1 MAKQTE
7 LELTAQQAAQPEE
20 TPAKKTAAKK
30 TAAKKPAAKKATTKK
45 TTTKTKAAKAEDGE
59 TAAEKPAAK
68 RTTKKT
74 EAKPGT
80 KLVIVESPAKA
91 HTIQKYLGPDYEV
104 MASMGHVRDLPASRL
119 SVDVKNDFAPNYE
132 NIKGKGELIKK
143 LRAEAKKS
151 DYVYLATDPDREG
164 EAISWHLAQLLKL
177 DETEPNRVT
186 FNEITKSGIKYGMEH
201 PRCIDQQ
208 LVDAQQARRV
218 LDRIV
223 GYEISPFLWKKIRK
237 GLSAGRVQSVA
248 VRLVVDREDE
258 IRAFKPEEY
267 WTLEALLQK
276 QGVKAKPFLAKY
288 YGTGGKK
295 CEITTEEQA
304 NALRAAAEKEPFII
318 KSIKMGTRQKNPA
331 PPFITSTLQQDAS
344 RRFGFQAKRTMKVAQ
359 ELYEGINLP
368 DLGAV
373 GLITYMRT
381 DSLRISDE
389 ALSAAHDYIQRTYGE
404 NYALAK
410 PRTFRSKSNAQDGHE
425 AIRPTMIDLAPAK
438 IKESLSSDQYKLY
451 KLVWERFIASQMA
464 ACVQDTVSTDIT
476 AGEHLFKA
484 SGFSVRF
491 DGYTRLY
498 TEAVDNEEEQET
510 NLPRLEEGEHLTL
523 KELKPNQHFTQPPPR
538 YTEATLIRELEEN
551 GIGRPST
558 YAPTL
563 STILQ
568 RGYVE
573 REGKALKPT
582 IVGETVTRLM
592 KEQFGKIVDVKFT
605 AEMEQELDE
614 VEAGKTEWVGMMHH
628 FYDDFTDMLQ
638 SAEKNMEGTKMKIPD
653 EETDIVC
660 ELCGRKMVV
669 RHGKYG
675 KFLACPGFPECK
687 NTKTLQQETPGSCP
701 RCGKKVL
708 AKKSKTGRTYYGCED
723 NPKCGF
729 MTWDI
734 PLAEKC
740 PQCGS
745 SLFKTTGRVK
755 MIHCLKE
762 GCGYEKSAK

>member
-1 MAKQTE
+1 MS
-7 LELTAQQAAQPEE
+7 
-20 TPAKKTAAKK
+20 
-30 TAAKKPAAKKATTKK
+30 
-45 TTTKTKAAKAEDGE
+45 
-59 TAAEKPAAK
+59 
-68 RTTKKT
+68 
-74 EAKPGT
+74 

-143 LRAEAKKS
+143 LCSEAKKS

-177 DETEPNRVT
+177 DEKQPNRVT

-248 VRLVVDREDE
+248 VRLIADREDE
-258 IRAFKPEEY
+258 IRAFQPEEY
-267 WTLEALLQK
+267 WTLEALLAK
-276 QGVKAKPFLAKY
+276 QGVSAKPFTAKY

-295 CEITTEEQA
+295 CEISTAEQA
-304 NALRAAAEKEPFII
+304 NALKTSAEKEPFII
-318 KSIKMGTRQKNPA
+318 KSIKTGTRQKNPA

-368 DLGAV
+368 DMGAV

-389 ALSAAHDYIQRTYGE
+389 ALSAAHDYIKRTYGDS
-404 NYALAK
+404 YALPK
-410 PRTFRSKSNAQDGHE
+410 SRTFRSKSNAQDGHE
-425 AIRPTMIDLAPAK
+425 AIRPTMIDLSPMK
-438 IKESLSSDQYKLY
+438 LKDSLTSDQYKLY
-451 KLVWERFIASQMA
+451 KLIWERFIASQMT
-464 ACVQDTVSTDIT
+464 ACLQDTVSTDIA

-498 TEAVDNEEEQET
+498 TEAMDNEEEQGT
-510 NLPRLEEGEHLTL
+510 GLPPLEEGEALSL
-523 KELKPNQHFTQPPPR
+523 KELKPGQHFTQPPPR

-573 REGKALKPT
+573 RDGKALKPT

-605 AEMEQELDE
+605 AEMERELDE
-614 VEAGKTEWVGMMHH
+614 VEEGKTEWVGMMHH

-687 NTKTLQQETPGSCP
+687 NTKTLQQETPGACP

-740 PQCGS
+740 PRCGS

-762 GCGYEKSAK
+762 GCGYEASAKK

>member
-1 MAKQTE
+1 MS
-7 LELTAQQAAQPEE
+7 
-20 TPAKKTAAKK
+20 
-30 TAAKKPAAKKATTKK
+30 
-45 TTTKTKAAKAEDGE
+45 
-59 TAAEKPAAK
+59 
-68 RTTKKT
+68 
-74 EAKPGT
+74 

-304 NALRAAAEKEPFII
+304 NALKAAAEKEPFII

-510 NLPRLEEGEHLTL
+510 NLPRLEEGGHLTL

>member
-1 MAKQTE
+1 MS
-7 LELTAQQAAQPEE
+7 
-20 TPAKKTAAKK
+20 
-30 TAAKKPAAKKATTKK
+30 
-45 TTTKTKAAKAEDGE
+45 
-59 TAAEKPAAK
+59 
-68 RTTKKT
+68 
-74 EAKPGT
+74 

-104 MASMGHVRDLPASRL
+104 LASMGHVRDLPASRL

-132 NIKGKGELIKK
+132 NIKGKGELIKR
-143 LRAEAKKS
+143 LRNEAKKS

-177 DETEPNRVT
+177 DETEQNRVT
-186 FNEITKSGIKYGMEH
+186 FNEITKSGIQYGMEH

-248 VRLVVDREDE
+248 VRLIVDREDE
-258 IRAFKPEEY
+258 IRAFTPEEY
-267 WTLEALLQK
+267 WTLEALLAK
-276 QGVKAKPFLAKY
+276 QGAKTKPFTAKY

-295 CEITTEEQA
+295 CEITSEEQA
-304 NALRAAAEKEPFII
+304 NALKAAAEREPFII
-318 KSIKMGTRQKNPA
+318 KSIKTGTRQKNPA

-344 RRFGFQAKRTMKVAQ
+344 RRYGFQAKRTMKVAQ

-368 DLGAV
+368 DMGAV

-389 ALSAAHDYIQRTYGE
+389 ALSAAHDYIKRTYGDS
-404 NYALAK
+404 YALAK

-425 AIRPTMIDLAPAK
+425 AIRPTMIELSPMK
-438 IKESLSSDQYKLY
+438 IKDSLSADQFKLY

-464 ACVQDTVSTDIT
+464 ACVQDTVSADIT

-498 TEAVDNEEEQET
+498 TETQDNDEEQGT
-510 NLPRLEEGEHLTL
+510 NLPRLEEGEQLNL
-523 KELKPNQHFTQPPPR
+523 KELKPGQHFTQPPPR

-605 AEMEQELDE
+605 AEMEKELDE
-614 VEAGKTEWVGMMHH
+614 VEEGKTEWVGMMHH
-628 FYDDFTDMLQ
+628 FYDDFTEMLQ

-723 NPKCGF
+723 NPACGF

-734 PLAEKC
+734 PLEEKC
-740 PQCGS
+740 PRCGS
-745 SLFKTTGRVK
+745 SLFKTTGRMK

>member
-1 MAKQTE
+1 MS
-7 LELTAQQAAQPEE
+7 
-20 TPAKKTAAKK
+20 
-30 TAAKKPAAKKATTKK
+30 
-45 TTTKTKAAKAEDGE
+45 
-59 TAAEKPAAK
+59 
-68 RTTKKT
+68 
-74 EAKPGT
+74 

-104 MASMGHVRDLPASRL
+104 LASMGHVRDLPASRL

-143 LRAEAKKS
+143 LRNEAKKS

-177 DETEPNRVT
+177 DETEQNRVT

-248 VRLVVDREDE
+248 VRLIVDREGE
-258 IRAFKPEEY
+258 IRAFTPEEY
-267 WTLEALLQK
+267 WTLEALLAK
-276 QGVKAKPFLAKY
+276 QGAKTKPFTAKY

-295 CEITTEEQA
+295 CEITSEEQA
-304 NALRAAAEKEPFII
+304 NALKAAAEREPFLI
-318 KSIKMGTRQKNPA
+318 KSIKTGTRQKNPA

-344 RRFGFQAKRTMKVAQ
+344 RRYGFQAKRTMKVAQ

-368 DLGAV
+368 DMGAV

-389 ALSAAHDYIQRTYGE
+389 ALFAAHDYIKRTYGDS
-404 NYALAK
+404 YALAK

-425 AIRPTMIDLAPAK
+425 AIRPTMIELSPMK
-438 IKESLSSDQYKLY
+438 IKDSLSADQFKLY

-464 ACVQDTVSTDIT
+464 ACVQDTVSADIT

-498 TEAVDNEEEQET
+498 TETQDNDEEQGT
-510 NLPRLEEGEHLTL
+510 NLPRLEEGEQLNL
-523 KELKPNQHFTQPPPR
+523 KELKPGQHFTQPPPR

-605 AEMEQELDE
+605 AEMEKELDE
-614 VEAGKTEWVGMMHH
+614 VEEGKTEWVGMMHH
-628 FYDDFTDMLQ
+628 FYDDFTEMLQ

-723 NPKCGF
+723 NPACGF

-734 PLAEKC
+734 PLEEKC
-740 PQCGS
+740 PRCGS
-745 SLFKTTGRVK
+745 SLFKTTGRMK
-755 MIHCLKE
+755 TIHCLKE

>member
-1 MAKQTE
+1 MS
-7 LELTAQQAAQPEE
+7 
-20 TPAKKTAAKK
+20 
-30 TAAKKPAAKKATTKK
+30 
-45 TTTKTKAAKAEDGE
+45 
-59 TAAEKPAAK
+59 
-68 RTTKKT
+68 
-74 EAKPGT
+74 

-304 NALRAAAEKEPFII
+304 NTLKAAAEKEPFII

-389 ALSAAHDYIQRTYGE
+389 ALSAAHDYIQRTYGA
-404 NYALAK
+404 NYALPK

>member
-1 MAKQTE
+1 MS
-7 LELTAQQAAQPEE
+7 
-20 TPAKKTAAKK
+20 
-30 TAAKKPAAKKATTKK
+30 
-45 TTTKTKAAKAEDGE
+45 
-59 TAAEKPAAK
+59 
-68 RTTKKT
+68 
-74 EAKPGT
+74 

-104 MASMGHVRDLPASRL
+104 LASMGHVRDLPASRL

-143 LRAEAKKS
+143 LRNEAKKS

-177 DETEPNRVT
+177 DETEQNRVT

-248 VRLVVDREDE
+248 VRLIVDREDE
-258 IRAFKPEEY
+258 IRAFTPEEY
-267 WTLEALLQK
+267 WTLEALLAK
-276 QGVKAKPFLAKY
+276 QGAKTKPFTAKY

-295 CEITTEEQA
+295 CEITSEEQA
-304 NALRAAAEKEPFII
+304 NALKAAAEKEPFII
-318 KSIKMGTRQKNPA
+318 KSIKTGTRQKNPA

-344 RRFGFQAKRTMKVAQ
+344 RRYGFQAKRTMKVAQ

-368 DLGAV
+368 DMGAV

-389 ALSAAHDYIQRTYGE
+389 ALSAAHDYIKRTYGDS
-404 NYALAK
+404 YALAK

-425 AIRPTMIDLAPAK
+425 AIRPTMIELSPIK
-438 IKESLSSDQYKLY
+438 IKDSLSADQFKLY

-464 ACVQDTVSTDIT
+464 ACVQDTVSADIT

-498 TEAVDNEEEQET
+498 TETQDNDEEQGT
-510 NLPRLEEGEHLTL
+510 NLPRLEEGEQLNL
-523 KELKPNQHFTQPPPR
+523 KELKPGQHFTQPPPR

-605 AEMEQELDE
+605 AEMEKELDE
-614 VEAGKTEWVGMMHH
+614 VEEGKTEWVGMMHH
-628 FYDDFTDMLQ
+628 FYDDFTEMLQ

-723 NPKCGF
+723 NPACGF

-734 PLAEKC
+734 PLEEKC
-740 PQCGS
+740 PRCGS
-745 SLFKTTGRVK
+745 SLFKTTGRMK

>member
-1 MAKQTE
+1 MGK
-7 LELTAQQAAQPEE
+7 PEN
-20 TPAKKTAAKK
+20 
-30 TAAKKPAAKKATTKK
+30 
-45 TTTKTKAAKAEDGE
+45 
-59 TAAEKPAAK
+59 
-68 RTTKKT
+68 
-74 EAKPGT
+74 
-80 KLVIVESPAKA
+80 LVIVESPSKAK
-91 HTIQKYLGPDYEV
+91 TIGKYLGDDYV
-104 MASMGHVRDLPASRL
+104 VKASMGHLRDLPKSTMG
-119 SVDVKNDFAPNYE
+119 VDLEHDFTPHY
-132 NIKGKGELIKK
+132 IPVRGKESLIKELK
-143 LRAEAKKS
+143 TDAEKAKT
-151 DYVYLATDPDREG
+151 VYLATDPDREG
-164 EAISWHLAQLLKL
+164 EAISWHLKELLNLPDGKAQ
-177 DETEPNRVT
+177 RVT
-186 FNEITKSGIKYGMEH
+186 FNEITQKVVKESIRH
-201 PRCIDQQ
+201 PRDIDYD
-208 LVDAQQARRV
+208 LVDAQQARRI

-223 GYEISPFLWKKIRK
+223 GYELSPLLWKKIRR

-248 VRLVVDREDE
+248 TRLVVDRENE
-258 IRAFKPEEY
+258 IRAFQPKEY
-267 WTLEALLQK
+267 WTLDVTLNRMGKPGAFVAHYWGEEKKRELENEADTLAVIGDIDGK
-276 QGVKAKPFLAKY
+276 EFDVTNVKK
-288 YGTGGKK
+288 
-295 CEITTEEQA
+295 
-304 NALRAAAEKEPFII
+304 AEK
-318 KSIKMGTRQKNPA
+318 KRYSA
-331 PPFITSTLQQDAS
+331 PPFTTSTLQQDAS

>member
-1 MAKQTE
+1 MS
-7 LELTAQQAAQPEE
+7 
-20 TPAKKTAAKK
+20 
-30 TAAKKPAAKKATTKK
+30 
-45 TTTKTKAAKAEDGE
+45 
-59 TAAEKPAAK
+59 
-68 RTTKKT
+68 
-74 EAKPGT
+74 

-104 MASMGHVRDLPASRL
+104 LASMGHVRDLPASRL

-143 LRAEAKKS
+143 LRNEAKKS

-177 DETEPNRVT
+177 DETEQNRVT

-248 VRLVVDREDE
+248 VRLIVDREDE
-258 IRAFKPEEY
+258 IRAFTPEEY
-267 WTLEALLQK
+267 WTLEALLAK
-276 QGVKAKPFLAKY
+276 QGAKTKPFTAKY

-295 CEITTEEQA
+295 CEITSEEQA
-304 NALRAAAEKEPFII
+304 NALKAAAEKEPFII
-318 KSIKMGTRQKNPA
+318 KSIKTGTRQKNPA

-344 RRFGFQAKRTMKVAQ
+344 RRYGFQAKRTMKVAQ

-368 DLGAV
+368 DMGAV

-389 ALSAAHDYIQRTYGE
+389 ALSAAHDYIKRTYGDS
-404 NYALAK
+404 YALAK

-425 AIRPTMIDLAPAK
+425 AIRPTMIELSPMK
-438 IKESLSSDQYKLY
+438 IKDSLSADQFKLY

-464 ACVQDTVSTDIT
+464 ACVQDTVSADIT

-484 SGFSVRF
+484 SGFSARF

-498 TEAVDNEEEQET
+498 TETQDNDEEQGT
-510 NLPRLEEGEHLTL
+510 NLPRLEEGEQLNL
-523 KELKPNQHFTQPPPR
+523 KELKPGQHFTQPPPR

-605 AEMEQELDE
+605 AEMEKELDE
-614 VEAGKTEWVGMMHH
+614 VEEGKTEWVGMMHH
-628 FYDDFTDMLQ
+628 FYDDFTEMLQ

-723 NPKCGF
+723 NPACGF

-734 PLAEKC
+734 PLEEKC
-740 PQCGS
+740 PRCGS
-745 SLFKTTGRVK
+745 SLFKTTGRMK

>member
-1 MAKQTE
+1 MS
-7 LELTAQQAAQPEE
+7 
-20 TPAKKTAAKK
+20 
-30 TAAKKPAAKKATTKK
+30 
-45 TTTKTKAAKAEDGE
+45 
-59 TAAEKPAAK
+59 
-68 RTTKKT
+68 
-74 EAKPGT
+74 

-201 PRCIDQQ
+201 PRRIDQQ
-208 LVDAQQARRV
+208 VDAQQARRV

-248 VRLVVDREDE
+248 VRLVADREDE

-304 NALRAAAEKEPFII
+304 NALKAAAEKEPFII

>member
-1 MAKQTE
+1 MS
-7 LELTAQQAAQPEE
+7 
-20 TPAKKTAAKK
+20 
-30 TAAKKPAAKKATTKK
+30 
-45 TTTKTKAAKAEDGE
+45 
-59 TAAEKPAAK
+59 
-68 RTTKKT
+68 
-74 EAKPGT
+74 

-104 MASMGHVRDLPASRL
+104 LASMGHVRDLPASRL

-143 LRAEAKKS
+143 LRNEAKKS

-177 DETEPNRVT
+177 DETEQNRVT

-248 VRLVVDREDE
+248 VRLIVDREDE
-258 IRAFKPEEY
+258 IRAFTPEEY
-267 WTLEALLQK
+267 WTLEALLAK
-276 QGVKAKPFLAKY
+276 QGAKTKPFTAKY

-295 CEITTEEQA
+295 CEITSEEQA
-304 NALRAAAEKEPFII
+304 NALKAAAEKEPFLI
-318 KSIKMGTRQKNPA
+318 KRIKTGTRQKNPA

-344 RRFGFQAKRTMKVAQ
+344 RRYGFQAKRTMKVAQ

-368 DLGAV
+368 DMGAV

-389 ALSAAHDYIQRTYGE
+389 ALSAAHDYIKRTYGDS
-404 NYALAK
+404 YALAK

-425 AIRPTMIDLAPAK
+425 AIRPTMIELSPMK
-438 IKESLSSDQYKLY
+438 IKDSLSADQFKLY

-464 ACVQDTVSTDIT
+464 ACVQDTVSADIT

-498 TEAVDNEEEQET
+498 TETQDNDEEQGT
-510 NLPRLEEGEHLTL
+510 NLPRLEEGEQLNL
-523 KELKPNQHFTQPPPR
+523 KELKPGQHFTQPPPR

-605 AEMEQELDE
+605 AEMEKELDE

>member
-1 MAKQTE
+1 MS
-7 LELTAQQAAQPEE
+7 
-20 TPAKKTAAKK
+20 
-30 TAAKKPAAKKATTKK
+30 
-45 TTTKTKAAKAEDGE
+45 
-59 TAAEKPAAK
+59 
-68 RTTKKT
+68 
-74 EAKPGT
+74 

-484 SGFSVRF
+484 PGFSVRF

>member
-1 MAKQTE
+1 MS
-7 LELTAQQAAQPEE
+7 
-20 TPAKKTAAKK
+20 
-30 TAAKKPAAKKATTKK
+30 
-45 TTTKTKAAKAEDGE
+45 
-59 TAAEKPAAK
+59 
-68 RTTKKT
+68 
-74 EAKPGT
+74 

-104 MASMGHVRDLPASRL
+104 LASMGHVRDLPASRL

-143 LRAEAKKS
+143 LRNEAKKS

-177 DETEPNRVT
+177 DETEQNRVT

-248 VRLVVDREDE
+248 VRLIVDREDE
-258 IRAFKPEEY
+258 IRAFTPEEY
-267 WTLEALLQK
+267 WTLEALLAK
-276 QGVKAKPFLAKY
+276 QGAKTKPFTAKY

-295 CEITTEEQA
+295 CEITSEEQA
-304 NALRAAAEKEPFII
+304 NALNAAAEREPFLI
-318 KSIKMGTRQKNPA
+318 KSIKTGTRQKNPA

-344 RRFGFQAKRTMKVAQ
+344 RRYGFQAKRTMKVAQ

-368 DLGAV
+368 DMGAV

-389 ALSAAHDYIQRTYGE
+389 ALFAAHDYIKRTYGDS
-404 NYALAK
+404 YALAK

-425 AIRPTMIDLAPAK
+425 AIRPTMIELSPMK
-438 IKESLSSDQYKLY
+438 IKDSLSADQFKLY

-464 ACVQDTVSTDIT
+464 ACVQDTVSADIT

-498 TEAVDNEEEQET
+498 TETQDNDEEQGT
-510 NLPRLEEGEHLTL
+510 NLPRLEEGEQLNL
-523 KELKPNQHFTQPPPR
+523 KELKPGQHFTQPPPR

-592 KEQFGKIVDVKFT
+592 KEQFGKIVDVNFT
-605 AEMEQELDE
+605 AEMEKELDE
-614 VEAGKTEWVGMMHH
+614 VEEGKTEWVGMMHH
-628 FYDDFTDMLQ
+628 FYDDFTEMLQ

-723 NPKCGF
+723 NPACGF

-734 PLAEKC
+734 PLEEKC
-740 PQCGS
+740 PRCGS
-745 SLFKTTGRVK
+745 SLFKTTGRMK

>member
-1 MAKQTE
+1 M
-7 LELTAQQAAQPEE
+7 
-20 TPAKKTAAKK
+20 
-30 TAAKKPAAKKATTKK
+30 
-45 TTTKTKAAKAEDGE
+45 
-59 TAAEKPAAK
+59 
-68 RTTKKT
+68 
-74 EAKPGT
+74 
-80 KLVIVESPAKA
+80 IVESPAKA

-104 MASMGHVRDLPASRL
+104 LASMGHVRDLPASRL

-143 LRAEAKKS
+143 LRNEAKKS

-177 DETEPNRVT
+177 DETEQNRVT

-248 VRLVVDREDE
+248 VRLIVDREDE
-258 IRAFKPEEY
+258 IRAFTPEEY
-267 WTLEALLQK
+267 WTLEALLAK
-276 QGVKAKPFLAKY
+276 QGAKTKPFTAKY

-295 CEITTEEQA
+295 REITSEEQA
-304 NALRAAAEKEPFII
+304 NALKAAAEKEPFLI
-318 KSIKMGTRQKNPA
+318 KSIKTGTRQKNPA

-344 RRFGFQAKRTMKVAQ
+344 RRYGFQAKRTMKVAQ

-368 DLGAV
+368 DMGAV

-389 ALSAAHDYIQRTYGE
+389 ALSAAHDYIKRTYGDS
-404 NYALAK
+404 YALAK

-425 AIRPTMIDLAPAK
+425 AIRPTMIELSPMK
-438 IKESLSSDQYKLY
+438 IKDSLSADQFKLY

-464 ACVQDTVSTDIT
+464 ACVQDTVSADIT

-498 TEAVDNEEEQET
+498 TETQDNDEEQGT
-510 NLPRLEEGEHLTL
+510 NLPRLEEGEQLNL
-523 KELKPNQHFTQPPPR
+523 KELKPGQHFTQPPPR

-605 AEMEQELDE
+605 AEMEKELDE
-614 VEAGKTEWVGMMHH
+614 VEEGKTEWVGMMHH
-628 FYDDFTDMLQ
+628 FYDDFTEMLQ

-723 NPKCGF
+723 NPACGF

-734 PLAEKC
+734 PLEEKC
-740 PQCGS
+740 PRCGS
-745 SLFKTTGRVK
+745 SLFKTTGRMK

>member
-1 MAKQTE
+1 M
-7 LELTAQQAAQPEE
+7 
-20 TPAKKTAAKK
+20 
-30 TAAKKPAAKKATTKK
+30 
-45 TTTKTKAAKAEDGE
+45 
-59 TAAEKPAAK
+59 
-68 RTTKKT
+68 
-74 EAKPGT
+74 
-80 KLVIVESPAKA
+80 
-91 HTIQKYLGPDYEV
+91 
-104 MASMGHVRDLPASRL
+104 
-119 SVDVKNDFAPNYE
+119 
-132 NIKGKGELIKK
+132 
-143 LRAEAKKS
+143 
-151 DYVYLATDPDREG
+151 
-164 EAISWHLAQLLKL
+164 
-177 DETEPNRVT
+177 
-186 FNEITKSGIKYGMEH
+186 
-201 PRCIDQQ
+201 
-208 LVDAQQARRV
+208 
-218 LDRIV
+218 
-223 GYEISPFLWKKIRK
+223 
-237 GLSAGRVQSVA
+237 
-248 VRLVVDREDE
+248 
-258 IRAFKPEEY
+258 
-267 WTLEALLQK
+267 
-276 QGVKAKPFLAKY
+276 
-288 YGTGGKK
+288 
-295 CEITTEEQA
+295 
-304 NALRAAAEKEPFII
+304 
-318 KSIKMGTRQKNPA
+318 
-331 PPFITSTLQQDAS
+331 
-344 RRFGFQAKRTMKVAQ
+344 
-359 ELYEGINLP
+359 
-368 DLGAV
+368 

-675 KFLACPGFPECK
+675 KFLACRAFRSARIPRPCSRRPPAAAPAAAKRCWPK
-687 NTKTLQQETPGSCP
+687 NPRRDAPTTAARITP
-701 RCGKKVL
+701 
-708 AKKSKTGRTYYGCED
+708 
-723 NPKCGF
+723 
-729 MTWDI
+729 
-734 PLAEKC
+734 
-740 PQCGS
+740 
-745 SLFKTTGRVK
+745 
-755 MIHCLKE
+755 
-762 GCGYEKSAK
+762 SAAL

>member
-1 MAKQTE
+1 MS
-7 LELTAQQAAQPEE
+7 
-20 TPAKKTAAKK
+20 
-30 TAAKKPAAKKATTKK
+30 
-45 TTTKTKAAKAEDGE
+45 
-59 TAAEKPAAK
+59 
-68 RTTKKT
+68 
-74 EAKPGT
+74 

-288 YGTGGKK
+288 YGIGGKK

-304 NALRAAAEKEPFII
+304 NALKAAAEKEPFII

>member
-1 MAKQTE
+1 M
-7 LELTAQQAAQPEE
+7 
-20 TPAKKTAAKK
+20 
-30 TAAKKPAAKKATTKK
+30 
-45 TTTKTKAAKAEDGE
+45 
-59 TAAEKPAAK
+59 
-68 RTTKKT
+68 
-74 EAKPGT
+74 
-80 KLVIVESPAKA
+80 IVESPAKA

-304 NALRAAAEKEPFII
+304 NALKTAAEKEPFII

-498 TEAVDNEEEQET
+498 TETVDNEEEQET

>member
-1 MAKQTE
+1 MS
-7 LELTAQQAAQPEE
+7 
-20 TPAKKTAAKK
+20 
-30 TAAKKPAAKKATTKK
+30 
-45 TTTKTKAAKAEDGE
+45 
-59 TAAEKPAAK
+59 
-68 RTTKKT
+68 
-74 EAKPGT
+74 

-223 GYEISPFLWKKIRK
+223 GYEISPFLWNKIRK

-304 NALRAAAEKEPFII
+304 NALKAAAEKEPFII

-592 KEQFGKIVDVKFT
+592 KEQFSKIVDVKFT

>member
-1 MAKQTE
+1 MS
-7 LELTAQQAAQPEE
+7 
-20 TPAKKTAAKK
+20 
-30 TAAKKPAAKKATTKK
+30 
-45 TTTKTKAAKAEDGE
+45 
-59 TAAEKPAAK
+59 
-68 RTTKKT
+68 
-74 EAKPGT
+74 

-304 NALRAAAEKEPFII
+304 NALKAAAEKEPFII

-410 PRTFRSKSNAQDGHE
+410 SRTFRSKSNAQDGHE

>member
-1 MAKQTE
+1 MS
-7 LELTAQQAAQPEE
+7 
-20 TPAKKTAAKK
+20 
-30 TAAKKPAAKKATTKK
+30 
-45 TTTKTKAAKAEDGE
+45 
-59 TAAEKPAAK
+59 
-68 RTTKKT
+68 
-74 EAKPGT
+74 

-104 MASMGHVRDLPASRL
+104 LASMGHVRDLPASRL

-143 LRAEAKKS
+143 LRNEAKKS

-177 DETEPNRVT
+177 DETEQNRVT

-248 VRLVVDREDE
+248 VRLIVDREDE
-258 IRAFKPEEY
+258 IRAFTPEEY
-267 WTLEALLQK
+267 WTLEALLAK
-276 QGVKAKPFLAKY
+276 QGAKTKPFTAKY

-295 CEITTEEQA
+295 CEITSEEQA
-304 NALRAAAEKEPFII
+304 NALKAAAEKEPFII
-318 KSIKMGTRQKNPA
+318 KSIKTGTRQKNPA

-344 RRFGFQAKRTMKVAQ
+344 RRYGFQAKRTMKVAQ

-368 DLGAV
+368 DMGAV

-389 ALSAAHDYIQRTYGE
+389 ALSAAHDYIKRTYGDS
-404 NYALAK
+404 YALAK

-425 AIRPTMIDLAPAK
+425 AIRPTMIELSPMK
-438 IKESLSSDQYKLY
+438 IKDSLSADQFKLY

-464 ACVQDTVSTDIT
+464 ACVQDTVSADIT

-498 TEAVDNEEEQET
+498 TETQDNDEEQGT
-510 NLPRLEEGEHLTL
+510 NLPRLEEGEQLNL
-523 KELKPNQHFTQPPPR
+523 KELKPGQHFTQPPPR

-605 AEMEQELDE
+605 AEMEKELDE
-614 VEAGKTEWVGMMHH
+614 VEEGKTEWVGMMHH
-628 FYDDFTDMLQ
+628 FYDDFTEMLQ

-723 NPKCGF
+723 NPACGF

-734 PLAEKC
+734 PLEEKC
-740 PQCGS
+740 PRCGS
-745 SLFKTTGRVK
+745 SLFKTTGRMK
-755 MIHCLKE
+755 TIHCLKE

>member
-1 MAKQTE
+1 MS
-7 LELTAQQAAQPEE
+7 
-20 TPAKKTAAKK
+20 
-30 TAAKKPAAKKATTKK
+30 
-45 TTTKTKAAKAEDGE
+45 
-59 TAAEKPAAK
+59 
-68 RTTKKT
+68 
-74 EAKPGT
+74 

-104 MASMGHVRDLPASRL
+104 LASMGHVRDLPASRL

-143 LRAEAKKS
+143 LRNEAKKS

-177 DETEPNRVT
+177 DETEQNRVT

-248 VRLVVDREDE
+248 VRLIVDREDE
-258 IRAFKPEEY
+258 IRAFTPEEY
-267 WTLEALLQK
+267 WTLEALLAK
-276 QGVKAKPFLAKY
+276 QGAKTKPFTAKY

-295 CEITTEEQA
+295 CEITSEEQA
-304 NALRAAAEKEPFII
+304 NALKAAAEKEPFII
-318 KSIKMGTRQKNPA
+318 KSIKTGTRQKNPA

-344 RRFGFQAKRTMKVAQ
+344 RRYGFQAKRTMKVAQ

-368 DLGAV
+368 DMGAV

-389 ALSAAHDYIQRTYGE
+389 ALSAAHDYIKRTYGDS
-404 NYALAK
+404 YALAK

-425 AIRPTMIDLAPAK
+425 AIRPTMIELSPMK
-438 IKESLSSDQYKLY
+438 IKDSLSADQFKLY

-464 ACVQDTVSTDIT
+464 ACVQDTVSADIT

-498 TEAVDNEEEQET
+498 TETQDNDEEQGT
-510 NLPRLEEGEHLTL
+510 NLPRLEEGEQLNL
-523 KELKPNQHFTQPPPR
+523 KELKPGQHFTQPPPR

-605 AEMEQELDE
+605 AEMEKELDE
-614 VEAGKTEWVGMMHH
+614 VEEGKTEWVGMMHH
-628 FYDDFTDMLQ
+628 FYDDFTEMLQ

-723 NPKCGF
+723 NPACGF

-734 PLAEKC
+734 PLEDKC
-740 PQCGS
+740 PRCGS
-745 SLFKTTGRVK
+745 SLFKTTGRMK

>member
-1 MAKQTE
+1 MS
-7 LELTAQQAAQPEE
+7 
-20 TPAKKTAAKK
+20 
-30 TAAKKPAAKKATTKK
+30 
-45 TTTKTKAAKAEDGE
+45 
-59 TAAEKPAAK
+59 
-68 RTTKKT
+68 
-74 EAKPGT
+74 

-104 MASMGHVRDLPASRL
+104 LASMGHVRDLPASRL

-143 LRAEAKKS
+143 LRNEAKKS

-177 DETEPNRVT
+177 DETEQNRVT

-248 VRLVVDREDE
+248 VRLIVDREDE
-258 IRAFKPEEY
+258 IRAFTPEEY
-267 WTLEALLQK
+267 WTLEALLAK
-276 QGVKAKPFLAKY
+276 QGAKTKPFTAKY

-295 CEITTEEQA
+295 CEITSEEQA
-304 NALRAAAEKEPFII
+304 NALKAAAEKKSFLI
-318 KSIKMGTRQKNPA
+318 KSIKTGTRQKNPA

-344 RRFGFQAKRTMKVAQ
+344 RRYGFQAKRTMKVAQ

-368 DLGAV
+368 DMGAV

-389 ALSAAHDYIQRTYGE
+389 ALSAAHDYIKRTYGDS
-404 NYALAK
+404 YALAK

-425 AIRPTMIDLAPAK
+425 AIRPTMIELSPMK
-438 IKESLSSDQYKLY
+438 IKDSLSADQFKLY

-464 ACVQDTVSTDIT
+464 ACVQDTVSADIT

-498 TEAVDNEEEQET
+498 TETQDNDEEQGT
-510 NLPRLEEGEHLTL
+510 NLPRLEEGEQLNL
-523 KELKPNQHFTQPPPR
+523 KELKPGQHFTQPPPR

-605 AEMEQELDE
+605 AEMEKELDE
-614 VEAGKTEWVGMMHH
+614 VEEGKTEWVGMMHH
-628 FYDDFTDMLQ
+628 FYDDFTEMLQ

-723 NPKCGF
+723 NPACGF

-734 PLAEKC
+734 PLEEKC
-740 PQCGS
+740 PRCGS
-745 SLFKTTGRVK
+745 SLFKTTGRMK

>member
-1 MAKQTE
+1 MS
-7 LELTAQQAAQPEE
+7 
-20 TPAKKTAAKK
+20 
-30 TAAKKPAAKKATTKK
+30 
-45 TTTKTKAAKAEDGE
+45 
-59 TAAEKPAAK
+59 
-68 RTTKKT
+68 
-74 EAKPGT
+74 

-143 LRAEAKKS
+143 LCSEAKKS

-177 DETEPNRVT
+177 DEKEPNRVT
-186 FNEITKSGIKYGMEH
+186 FNEITKSGIQYGMAH

-248 VRLVVDREDE
+248 VRLVVDREEE
-258 IRAFKPEEY
+258 IRAFQPEEY
-267 WTLEALLQK
+267 WSLEALLAK
-276 QGVKAKPFLAKY
+276 QGAKAKPFTAKY

-304 NALRAAAEKEPFII
+304 NALKEAAEKEPFII

-389 ALSAAHDYIQRTYGE
+389 ALSAAHDYIKSTYGDS
-404 NYALAK
+404 YALPK

-438 IKESLSSDQYKLY
+438 IKESLTSDQYKLY

-498 TEAVDNEEEQET
+498 TEAVDNEEEQGT
-510 NLPRLEEGEHLTL
+510 NLPRLEKGETLTL

-573 REGKALKPT
+573 REGKAIKPT
-582 IVGETVTRLM
+582 IVGETVTKLM

-614 VEAGKTEWVGMMHH
+614 VEEGKTEWVGMMHH

>member
-1 MAKQTE
+1 MS
-7 LELTAQQAAQPEE
+7 
-20 TPAKKTAAKK
+20 
-30 TAAKKPAAKKATTKK
+30 
-45 TTTKTKAAKAEDGE
+45 
-59 TAAEKPAAK
+59 
-68 RTTKKT
+68 
-74 EAKPGT
+74 

-104 MASMGHVRDLPASRL
+104 LASMGHVRDLPASRL

-143 LRAEAKKS
+143 LRNEAKKS

-177 DETEPNRVT
+177 DETEQNRVT

-248 VRLVVDREDE
+248 VRLIVDREDE
-258 IRAFKPEEY
+258 IRAFTPEEY
-267 WTLEALLQK
+267 WTLEALLAK
-276 QGVKAKPFLAKY
+276 QGAKTKPFTAKY

-295 CEITTEEQA
+295 CEITSEEQA
-304 NALRAAAEKEPFII
+304 NALKAAAEKEPFII
-318 KSIKMGTRQKNPA
+318 KSIKTGTRQKNPA

-344 RRFGFQAKRTMKVAQ
+344 RRYGFQAKRTMKVAQ

-368 DLGAV
+368 DMGAV

-389 ALSAAHDYIQRTYGE
+389 ALSAAHDYIKRTYGDS
-404 NYALAK
+404 YALAK

-425 AIRPTMIDLAPAK
+425 AIRPTMIELSPMK
-438 IKESLSSDQYKLY
+438 IKDSLSADQFKLY

-498 TEAVDNEEEQET
+498 TETQDNDEEQGT
-510 NLPRLEEGEHLTL
+510 NLPRLEEGEQLNL
-523 KELKPNQHFTQPPPR
+523 KELKPGQHFTQPPPR

-605 AEMEQELDE
+605 AEMEKELDE
-614 VEAGKTEWVGMMHH
+614 VEEGKTEWVGMMHH
-628 FYDDFTDMLQ
+628 FYDDFTEMLQ

-723 NPKCGF
+723 NPACGF

-734 PLAEKC
+734 PLEEKC
-740 PQCGS
+740 PRCGS
-745 SLFKTTGRVK
+745 SLFKTTGRMK

>member
-1 MAKQTE
+1 MS
-7 LELTAQQAAQPEE
+7 
-20 TPAKKTAAKK
+20 
-30 TAAKKPAAKKATTKK
+30 
-45 TTTKTKAAKAEDGE
+45 
-59 TAAEKPAAK
+59 
-68 RTTKKT
+68 
-74 EAKPGT
+74 

-91 HTIQKYLGPDYEV
+91 HTIQKYLGQDYEV
-104 MASMGHVRDLPASRL
+104 LASMGHVRDLPASRL

-143 LRAEAKKS
+143 LRNEAKKS

-177 DETEPNRVT
+177 DETEQNRVT

-248 VRLVVDREDE
+248 VRLIVDREDE
-258 IRAFKPEEY
+258 IRAFTPEEY
-267 WTLEALLQK
+267 WTLEALLAK
-276 QGVKAKPFLAKY
+276 QGAKTKPFTAKY

-295 CEITTEEQA
+295 CEITSEEQA
-304 NALRAAAEKEPFII
+304 NALKAAAEREPFLI
-318 KSIKMGTRQKNPA
+318 KSIKTGTRQKNPA

-344 RRFGFQAKRTMKVAQ
+344 RRYGFQAKRTMKVAQ

-368 DLGAV
+368 DMGAV

-389 ALSAAHDYIQRTYGE
+389 ALFAAHDYIKRTYGDS
-404 NYALAK
+404 YALAK

-425 AIRPTMIDLAPAK
+425 AIRPTMIELSPMK
-438 IKESLSSDQYKLY
+438 IKDSLSADQFKLY

-464 ACVQDTVSTDIT
+464 ACVQDTVSADIT

-498 TEAVDNEEEQET
+498 TETQDNDEEQGT
-510 NLPRLEEGEHLTL
+510 NLPRLEEGEQLNL
-523 KELKPNQHFTQPPPR
+523 KELKPGQHFTQPPPR

-605 AEMEQELDE
+605 AEMEKELDE
-614 VEAGKTEWVGMMHH
+614 VEEGKTEWVGMMHH
-628 FYDDFTDMLQ
+628 FYDDFTEMLQ

-723 NPKCGF
+723 NPACGF

-734 PLAEKC
+734 PLEEKC
-740 PQCGS
+740 PRCGS
-745 SLFKTTGRVK
+745 SLFKTTGRMK

>member
-1 MAKQTE
+1 MS
-7 LELTAQQAAQPEE
+7 
-20 TPAKKTAAKK
+20 
-30 TAAKKPAAKKATTKK
+30 
-45 TTTKTKAAKAEDGE
+45 
-59 TAAEKPAAK
+59 
-68 RTTKKT
+68 
-74 EAKPGT
+74 

-104 MASMGHVRDLPASRL
+104 LASMGHVRDLPASRL

-143 LRAEAKKS
+143 LRNEAKKS

-177 DETEPNRVT
+177 DETEQNRVT

-248 VRLVVDREDE
+248 VRLIVDREDE
-258 IRAFKPEEY
+258 IRAFTPEEY
-267 WTLEALLQK
+267 WTLEALLAK
-276 QGVKAKPFLAKY
+276 QGAKTKPFTAKY

-295 CEITTEEQA
+295 CEITSEEQA
-304 NALRAAAEKEPFII
+304 NALKAAAEKEPFII
-318 KSIKMGTRQKNPA
+318 KSIKTGTRQKNPA

-344 RRFGFQAKRTMKVAQ
+344 RRYGFQAKRTMKVAQ

-368 DLGAV
+368 DMGAV

-389 ALSAAHDYIQRTYGE
+389 ALSAAHDYIKRTYGDS
-404 NYALAK
+404 YALAK

-425 AIRPTMIDLAPAK
+425 AIRPTMIELSPMK
-438 IKESLSSDQYKLY
+438 IKDSLSADQFKLY

-464 ACVQDTVSTDIT
+464 ACVQDTVSADIT

-498 TEAVDNEEEQET
+498 TETQDNDEEQGT
-510 NLPRLEEGEHLTL
+510 NLPRLEEGEQLNL
-523 KELKPNQHFTQPPPR
+523 KELKPGQHFTQPPPR

-573 REGKALKPT
+573 RDGKALKPT

-605 AEMEQELDE
+605 AEMEKELDE
-614 VEAGKTEWVGMMHH
+614 VEEGKTEWVGMMHH
-628 FYDDFTDMLQ
+628 FYDDFTEMLQ

-723 NPKCGF
+723 NPACGF

-734 PLAEKC
+734 PLEEKC
-740 PQCGS
+740 PRCGS
-745 SLFKTTGRVK
+745 SLFKTTGRMK

>member
-1 MAKQTE
+1 MS
-7 LELTAQQAAQPEE
+7 
-20 TPAKKTAAKK
+20 
-30 TAAKKPAAKKATTKK
+30 
-45 TTTKTKAAKAEDGE
+45 
-59 TAAEKPAAK
+59 
-68 RTTKKT
+68 
-74 EAKPGT
+74 

-91 HTIQKYLGPDYEV
+91 KTIQKYLGPDYEV
-104 MASMGHVRDLPASRL
+104 LASMGHVRDLPASRL

-143 LRAEAKKS
+143 LRNEAKKS

-177 DETEPNRVT
+177 DETEQNRVT

-248 VRLVVDREDE
+248 VRLIVDREDE
-258 IRAFKPEEY
+258 IRAFTPEEY
-267 WTLEALLQK
+267 WTLEALLAK
-276 QGVKAKPFLAKY
+276 QGAKTKPFTAKY

-295 CEITTEEQA
+295 CEITSEEQA
-304 NALRAAAEKEPFII
+304 NALKAAAEKEPFLI
-318 KSIKMGTRQKNPA
+318 KSIKTGTRQKNPA

-344 RRFGFQAKRTMKVAQ
+344 RRYGFQAKRTMKVAQ

-368 DLGAV
+368 DMGAV

-389 ALSAAHDYIQRTYGE
+389 ALSAAHDYIKRTYGDS
-404 NYALAK
+404 YALAK

-425 AIRPTMIDLAPAK
+425 AIRPTMIELSPMK
-438 IKESLSSDQYKLY
+438 IKDSLSADQFKLY

-464 ACVQDTVSTDIT
+464 ACVQDTVSADIT

-498 TEAVDNEEEQET
+498 TETQDNDEEQGT
-510 NLPRLEEGEHLTL
+510 NLPRLEEGEQLNL
-523 KELKPNQHFTQPPPR
+523 KELKPGQHFTQPPPR

>member
-1 MAKQTE
+1 MS
-7 LELTAQQAAQPEE
+7 
-20 TPAKKTAAKK
+20 
-30 TAAKKPAAKKATTKK
+30 
-45 TTTKTKAAKAEDGE
+45 
-59 TAAEKPAAK
+59 
-68 RTTKKT
+68 
-74 EAKPGT
+74 

-304 NALRAAAEKEPFII
+304 NALKAAAEKEPFII

-389 ALSAAHDYIQRTYGE
+389 ALSASHDYIQRTYGE

-687 NTKTLQQETPGSCP
+687 NTKTLQQVTPGSCP

-723 NPKCGF
+723 NLKCGF

>member
-1 MAKQTE
+1 MS
-7 LELTAQQAAQPEE
+7 
-20 TPAKKTAAKK
+20 
-30 TAAKKPAAKKATTKK
+30 
-45 TTTKTKAAKAEDGE
+45 
-59 TAAEKPAAK
+59 
-68 RTTKKT
+68 
-74 EAKPGT
+74 

-104 MASMGHVRDLPASRL
+104 LASMGHVRDLPASRL
-119 SVDVKNDFAPNYE
+119 SVNVKNDFAPNYE

-143 LRAEAKKS
+143 LRNEAKKS

-177 DETEPNRVT
+177 DETEQNRVT

-248 VRLVVDREDE
+248 VRLIVDREDE
-258 IRAFKPEEY
+258 IRAFTPEEY
-267 WTLEALLQK
+267 WTLEALLAK
-276 QGVKAKPFLAKY
+276 QGAKTKPFTAKY

-295 CEITTEEQA
+295 CEITSEEQA
-304 NALRAAAEKEPFII
+304 NALKAAAEKEPFII
-318 KSIKMGTRQKNPA
+318 KSIKTGTRQKNPA

-344 RRFGFQAKRTMKVAQ
+344 RRYGFQAKRTMKVAQ

-368 DLGAV
+368 DMGAV

-389 ALSAAHDYIQRTYGE
+389 ALSAAHDYIKRTYGDS
-404 NYALAK
+404 YALAK

-425 AIRPTMIDLAPAK
+425 AIRPTMIELSPMK
-438 IKESLSSDQYKLY
+438 IKDSLSADQFKLY

-464 ACVQDTVSTDIT
+464 ACVQDTVSADIT

-498 TEAVDNEEEQET
+498 TETQDNDEEQGT
-510 NLPRLEEGEHLTL
+510 NLPRLEEGEQLNL
-523 KELKPNQHFTQPPPR
+523 KELKPGQHFTQPPPR

-605 AEMEQELDE
+605 AEMEKELDE
-614 VEAGKTEWVGMMHH
+614 VEEGKTEWVGMMHH
-628 FYDDFTDMLQ
+628 FYDDFTEMLQ

-723 NPKCGF
+723 NPACGF

-734 PLAEKC
+734 PLEEKC
-740 PQCGS
+740 PGAAAA
-745 SLFKTTGRVK
+745 
-755 MIHCLKE
+755 CLRPPA
-762 GCGYEKSAK
+762 G

>member
-1 MAKQTE
+1 MS
-7 LELTAQQAAQPEE
+7 
-20 TPAKKTAAKK
+20 
-30 TAAKKPAAKKATTKK
+30 
-45 TTTKTKAAKAEDGE
+45 
-59 TAAEKPAAK
+59 
-68 RTTKKT
+68 
-74 EAKPGT
+74 

-104 MASMGHVRDLPASRL
+104 LASMGHVRDLPASRL

-143 LRAEAKKS
+143 LRNEAKKS

-177 DETEPNRVT
+177 DETEQNRVT

-248 VRLVVDREDE
+248 VRLIVDREDE
-258 IRAFKPEEY
+258 IRAFTPEEY
-267 WTLEALLQK
+267 WTLEALLAK
-276 QGVKAKPFLAKY
+276 QGAKTKPFTAKY

-295 CEITTEEQA
+295 CEITSEEQA
-304 NALRAAAEKEPFII
+304 NALKAAAERESFLI
-318 KSIKMGTRQKNPA
+318 KSIKTGTRQKNPA

-344 RRFGFQAKRTMKVAQ
+344 RRYGFQAKRTMKVAQ

-368 DLGAV
+368 DMGAV

-389 ALSAAHDYIQRTYGE
+389 ALSAAHDYIKRTYGDS
-404 NYALAK
+404 YALAK

-425 AIRPTMIDLAPAK
+425 AIRPTMIELSPMK
-438 IKESLSSDQYKLY
+438 IKDSLSADQFKLY

-464 ACVQDTVSTDIT
+464 ACVQDTVSADIT

-498 TEAVDNEEEQET
+498 TETQDNDEEHGT
-510 NLPRLEEGEHLTL
+510 NLPRLEEGEQLNL
-523 KELKPNQHFTQPPPR
+523 KELKPGQHFTQPPPR

-605 AEMEQELDE
+605 AEMEKELDE
-614 VEAGKTEWVGMMHH
+614 VEEGKTEWVGMMHH
-628 FYDDFTDMLQ
+628 FYDDFTEMLQ

-687 NTKTLQQETPGSCP
+687 NTKTLQQGTPGSCP

-723 NPKCGF
+723 NPACGF

-734 PLAEKC
+734 PLEEKC
-740 PQCGS
+740 PRCGS
-745 SLFKTTGRVK
+745 SLFKTTGRMK

>member
-1 MAKQTE
+1 MS
-7 LELTAQQAAQPEE
+7 
-20 TPAKKTAAKK
+20 
-30 TAAKKPAAKKATTKK
+30 
-45 TTTKTKAAKAEDGE
+45 
-59 TAAEKPAAK
+59 
-68 RTTKKT
+68 
-74 EAKPGT
+74 

-104 MASMGHVRDLPASRL
+104 LASMGHVRDLPASRL

-143 LRAEAKKS
+143 LRNEAKKS

-177 DETEPNRVT
+177 DETEQNRVT

-248 VRLVVDREDE
+248 VRLIVDREDE
-258 IRAFKPEEY
+258 IRAFTPEEY
-267 WTLEALLQK
+267 WTLEALLAK
-276 QGVKAKPFLAKY
+276 QGAKTKPFTAKY

-295 CEITTEEQA
+295 CEITSEEQA
-304 NALRAAAEKEPFII
+304 NALKAAAEKEPFLI
-318 KSIKMGTRQKNPA
+318 KSIKTGTRQKNPA

-344 RRFGFQAKRTMKVAQ
+344 RRYGFQAKRTMKVAQ

-368 DLGAV
+368 DMGAV

-389 ALSAAHDYIQRTYGE
+389 ALSAAHDYIKRTYGDS
-404 NYALAK
+404 YALAK

-425 AIRPTMIDLAPAK
+425 AIRPTMIELSPMK
-438 IKESLSSDQYKLY
+438 IKDSLSADQFKLY

-464 ACVQDTVSTDIT
+464 ACVQDTVSADIT

-498 TEAVDNEEEQET
+498 TETQDNDEEQGT
-510 NLPRLEEGEHLTL
+510 NLPWLEEGEQLNL
-523 KELKPNQHFTQPPPR
+523 KELKPGQHFTQPPPR

-605 AEMEQELDE
+605 AEMEKELDE
-614 VEAGKTEWVGMMHH
+614 VEEGKTEWVGMMHH
-628 FYDDFTDMLQ
+628 FYDDFTEMLQ

-723 NPKCGF
+723 NPACGF

-734 PLAEKC
+734 PLEEKC
-740 PQCGS
+740 PRCGS
-745 SLFKTTGRVK
+745 SLFKTTGRMK

>member
-1 MAKQTE
+1 MS
-7 LELTAQQAAQPEE
+7 
-20 TPAKKTAAKK
+20 
-30 TAAKKPAAKKATTKK
+30 
-45 TTTKTKAAKAEDGE
+45 
-59 TAAEKPAAK
+59 
-68 RTTKKT
+68 
-74 EAKPGT
+74 

-104 MASMGHVRDLPASRL
+104 LASMGHVRDLPASRL

-143 LRAEAKKS
+143 LRNEAKKS

-177 DETEPNRVT
+177 DETEQNRVT

-248 VRLVVDREDE
+248 VRLIVDREDE
-258 IRAFKPEEY
+258 IRAFTPEEY
-267 WTLEALLQK
+267 WTLEALLAK
-276 QGVKAKPFLAKY
+276 QGAKTKPFTAKY

-295 CEITTEEQA
+295 CEITSEEQA
-304 NALRAAAEKEPFII
+304 NALKAAAEKEPFII
-318 KSIKMGTRQKNPA
+318 KSIKTGTRQKNPA

-344 RRFGFQAKRTMKVAQ
+344 RRYGFQAKRTMKVAQ

-368 DLGAV
+368 DMGAV

-389 ALSAAHDYIQRTYGE
+389 ALSAAHDYIKRTYGDS
-404 NYALAK
+404 YALAK

-425 AIRPTMIDLAPAK
+425 AIRPTMIELSPMK
-438 IKESLSSDQYKLY
+438 IKDSLSADQFKLY

-464 ACVQDTVSTDIT
+464 ACVQDTVSADIT

-498 TEAVDNEEEQET
+498 TETQDNDEEQGT
-510 NLPRLEEGEHLTL
+510 NLPRLEEGEQLNL
-523 KELKPNQHFTQPPPR
+523 KELKPGQHFTQPPPR

-605 AEMEQELDE
+605 AEMEKELDE
-614 VEAGKTEWVGMMHH
+614 VEEGKTEWVGMMHH
-628 FYDDFTDMLQ
+628 FYDDFTEMLQ

-723 NPKCGF
+723 NPACGF

-734 PLAEKC
+734 PLEEKC
-740 PQCGS
+740 PRCGS
-745 SLFKTTGRVK
+745 SLFKTTGRMK

-762 GCGYEKSAK
+762 GCGYEKSAQ